1 MTALRPTFEPPFSCI
16 GLRVRIAIPAV
27 LLTLVTACGGP
38 DLAPWHTERLTSEYD
53 RNNAEEV
60 RTFDDY
66 RKLEDALFEEMRAKV
81 YSEVETGP
89 EYTLVRYSAGSAA
102 DPLVRQPNW
111 NYSFEMPAEDPAGAV
126 LLLHGMS
133 DSPYTYRALGTALAE
148 NGYWVVG
155 LRLPGHGTAP
165 SGLRHVTW
173 QDMAAAVDLTVDH
186 LASKVGDRPV
196 HIVGYSTGA
205 ALALNFTLDALD
217 GDSAPVPASLV
228 LISPAI
234 GVHSATA
241 LASWSD
247 RVSRVPGLAGLSWAQ
262 IQPEF
267 DPYKYNSFAM
277 NGGTQVHNVTRAVAR
292 RIRERSESES
302 IGDFPPVLVFKSTVD
317 ATVTNEALVS
327 RLLGLLPPNRNELV
341 LFDINRSAIRS
352 RIMIEDPGPF
362 TERLMNDVTLP
373 FAIELIT
380 NESPESE
387 MVISR
392 RKLPYSGVAAGDH
405 ALNMAWPPGVIS
417 LSHVALPF
425 PPDDPLYGRGPPSSD
440 EVLFLGQMAI
450 QGERGLLTIPADWML
465 RLRHNP
471 FYKFLESRTLRWFDE
486 LESKQ

>member
-1 MTALRPTFEPPFSCI
+1 M
-16 GLRVRIAIPAV
+16 PAM
-27 LLTLVTACGGP
+27 LLAFLTACGGP
-38 DLAPWHTERLTSEYD
+38 ELKPWHTERLTSEFD
-53 RNNAEEV
+53 SSKVEEV

-66 RKLEDALFEEMRAKV
+66 RKLEDALFDELRAKV

-111 NYSFEMPAEDPAGAV
+111 NYSFEIPTEDPAGAV

-148 NGYWVVG
+148 NGYWVIG

-165 SGLRHVTW
+165 SGLRRVTW
-173 QDMAAAVDLTVDH
+173 QDMAAAVDLAVDH
-186 LASKVGDRPV
+186 LVSKVDDRSI

-217 GDSAPVPASLV
+217 GDNAPVPASLV

-241 LASWSD
+241 LASWTD

-277 NGGTQVHNVTRAVAR
+277 NGGSQVHDVTRAVAR
-292 RIRERSESES
+292 RIRERSESGS
-302 IGDFPPVLVFKSTVD
+302 IGKFPPILVFKSTVD

-327 RLLGLLPPNRNELV
+327 RLLGRLPANRNELV

-352 RIMIEDPGPF
+352 RIMIDDPGPF
-362 TERLMNDVTLP
+362 TARLMDDAALP

-380 NESPESE
+380 NESPKSE
-387 MVISR
+387 TVISR
-392 RKLPYSGVAAGDH
+392 RKPPYSSDVATDN
-405 ALNMAWPPGVIS
+405 ALDMAWPPGVIS

-471 FYKFLESRTLRWFDE
+471 FYALLESRTIRWFDE

>member
-1 MTALRPTFEPPFSCI
+1 MTAVRPTFESPFLCI
-16 GLRVRIAIPAV
+16 GLHVRIAMPAM
-27 LLTLVTACGGP
+27 LLAFLTACGGP
-38 DLAPWHTERLTSEYD
+38 ELKPWHTERLTSEFD
-53 RNNAEEV
+53 RSKVEEI

-66 RKLEDALFEEMRAKV
+66 RKLEDGLFEELRAKV

-111 NYSFEMPAEDPAGAV
+111 NHSFEIPTEDPAGAV

-148 NGYWVVG
+148 NGYWVIG

-173 QDMAAAVDLTVDH
+173 QDMAAAVDLAVDH
-186 LASKVGDRPV
+186 LASKVDDRSV

-205 ALALNFTLDALD
+205 ALALDFTLDALD
-217 GDSAPVPASLV
+217 GDNAPVPASLV

-247 RVSRVPGLAGLSWAQ
+247 RISRVPGLAGLSWAQ
-262 IQPEF
+262 IQLEF

-327 RLLGLLPPNRNELV
+327 RLLDLLPPNRNELV

-352 RIMIEDPGPF
+352 RILIKDPGPF
-362 TERLMNDVTLP
+362 TARLMNDAALP

-380 NESPESE
+380 NKSPKSE
-387 MVISR
+387 AMISR
-392 RKLPYSGVAAGDH
+392 RKPPYSSVVTSDH
-405 ALNMAWPPGVIS
+405 ALDMAWPPGVIS

-425 PPDDPLYGRGPPSSD
+425 PPDDPLYGQGPPSSD

-450 QGERGLLTIPADWML
+450 QGERGLLTIPTDWML

-471 FYKFLESRTLRWFDE
+471 FYELLESRTLRWFDE